1 MPRTIRT
8 VKDRHGAHVLVECG
22 FKAADGHHYLLL
34 RRLPPL
40 YAKHPVWLVRL
51 SADTLVQRNQDGTSE
66 TFGKA
71 YCIQDL
77 TEQEKK
83 FLTGCVPGSSALP
96 FFNFSYPN
104 VIRILGK
111 RFDALEDAEIAPLL
125 QRVWALIP

>member
-1 MPRTIRT
+1 MARFIKTL
-8 VKDRHGAHVLVECG
+8 KDREGRQVVVECG
-22 FKAADGHHYLLL
+22 FKAADGQYYLLL

-40 YAKHPVWLVRL
+40 YARDPVWLVRL
-51 SADTLVQRNQDGTSE
+51 SSDTVTQRAEDGSSE
-66 TFGKA
+66 SHQKA

-77 TEQEKK
+77 NKGEKK
-83 FLTGCVPGSSALP
+83 LLMECKAGVPTLP

-111 RFDALEDAEIAPLL
+111 QFTKLEDPDLAPLL